1 MFIISA
7 TVFCNYRILISYID
21 IFSWSPDPWLVFII
35 FCMTEL
41 FSTLLIWLGVNPF
54 FLACGCWSNAS
65 CQTKWFSY
73 FTSILFIQAVNS
85 NQLLRLMWLIF
96 YRCRSVI
103 YWTLSRFFR
112 STCAGSALGKNFS
125 GIVLHLSARAA
136 PMACLPRTRLHPPA
150 EGTETVSHC
159 GSTWKER
166 AASWFRFICIEIRAQ
181 GYMDG
186 LRSVLHGRRGT
197 ARLQRFFFHAL
208 GA

>member
-7 TVFCNYRILISYID
+7 TVFRNYRILISYID
-21 IFSWSPDPWLVFII
+21 IFSWSPDQWLVFTI

-41 FSTLLIWLGVNPF
+41 FSTLLIWLGVNP

-103 YWTLSRFFR
+103 YCTLSRFFR
-112 STCAGSALGKNFS
+112 STCAGGALGKNS
-125 GIVLHLSARAA
+125 LESCCTLAPVQHRWHACHVRVCTHQPKEQRRLLIVA
-136 PMACLPRTRLHPPA
+136 PR
-150 EGTETVSHC
+150 
-159 GSTWKER
+159 
-166 AASWFRFICIEIRAQ
+166 
-181 GYMDG
+181 
-186 LRSVLHGRRGT
+186 GRN
-197 ARLQRFFFHAL
+197 A
-208 GA
+208 